1 MSSNRLP
8 RVLLVDDETTVLAMM
23 SRALTESGYDV
34 LPATN
39 GLEALELA
47 ASARPR
53 LDAVVTDLQM
63 PQMDGEALAA
73 ALRQADPDLPILFV
87 SGFNGGPAPTLQGT
101 LLAKPFTPDQLVAA
115 IGQLLSVSAARPASA

>member
-8 RVLLVDDETTVLAMM
+8 RVLLVDDEPTVLAMM
-23 SRALTESGYDV
+23 ARALTESGYDV

-47 ASARPR
+47 ANSRPR
-53 LDAVVTDLQM
+53 VDAMVTDLRM

-87 SGFNGGPAPTLQGT
+87 SGFNGGPAPTLPGT